1 MPWND
6 NKGSGGGGPWGSG
19 GSGSGGGNGDS
30 PWGRPGGGQGGG
42 QGGQKPPGV
51 PGGGAK
57 DRPDLE
63 DTLRRM
69 QERFRRKG
77 GGGNGS
83 GPGGGA
89 GRGGRG
95 FGVTGLAIL
104 LVIALVGWVFT
115 GIYQVDERQRAVVLR
130 FGTFARFED
139 PGFKVLLPSPIE
151 QHYIVEVNTEKRT
164 AIGGEEQSNLM
175 LTGDENIVDI
185 GFVINWR
192 IYDPRKYLFNVVDE
206 EGGRNVLIEQIGE
219 SAMREIVGTS
229 AFEPITTGDR
239 TGVETRVRALMQQTL
254 NSYDSGVEIIS
265 IAIGKATAPDEVA
278 EVQRQVSGAE
288 QNKAKREADAIAHR
302 NRVVPQAEGQARA
315 RLQQAEGYKTA
326 RVSEARGEADRFNL
340 IYDEYRAAPRVT
352 RERMFLEMMETVL
365 GRTDNIILDNKS
377 GAVPVIPL
385 DVLRGRTPAPTTG
398 Q

>member
-6 NKGSGGGGPWGSG
+6 NKGGGGPWGG
-19 GSGSGGGNGDS
+19 GSGGGGGGDS
-30 PWGRPGGGQGGG
+30 PWGKP
-42 QGGQKPPGV
+42 GGQKPP
-51 PGGGAK
+51 PGGGGSK

-63 DTLRRM
+63 ETLRRM

-77 GGGNGS
+77 GGNGS
-83 GPGGGA
+83 GSGGGSP
-89 GRGGRG
+89 GRGRG
-95 FGVTGLAIL
+95 FGVTGIVIL
-104 LVIALVGWVFT
+104 LVIAIVGWVFT

-139 PGFKVLLPSPIE
+139 PGFRVRLPSPIE

-164 AIGGEEQSNLM
+164 PIGGENESNLM

-192 IYDPRKYLFNVVDE
+192 IFDPRKYLFNIVDE
-206 EGGRNVLIEQIGE
+206 QNDRNVLIEQIGE

-239 TGVETRVRALMQQTL
+239 TGVESRVRALMQQTL

-288 QNKAKREADAIAHR
+288 QNKAKREADAVAYR
-302 NRVVPQAEGQARA
+302 NKVVPEAEGRARA
-315 RLQQAEGYKTA
+315 LLQEAEGYKTA
-326 RVSEARGEADRFNL
+326 TVATARGEADRFNL
-340 IYDEYRAAPRVT
+340 IYDEYRSAPRVT
-352 RERMFLEMMETVL
+352 RERMFLETMEKVL
-365 GRTDNIILDNKS
+365 GRTDNVILDNKS

-385 DVLRGRTPAPTTG
+385 DVLRGRQPAPTG